1 MSKVH
6 PMKSKKYYKEIEKKE
21 ERRHLRLILKE
32 AKKIYFNKYGIQD
45 GKVQSKRELN
55 KIRIELLL

>member
-21 ERRHLRLILKE
+21 ERRHLRFILKK
-32 AKKIYFNKYGIQD
+32 AKQIYFKKFSIED
-45 GKVQSKRELN
+45 GRV
-55 KIRIELLL
+55 